1 MPRLGSALVS
11 STFLLLQLASIA
23 SAAVFNCQ
31 GGSVYVVAHPD
42 DDLLFQS
49 PDLQTDVSGN
59 NCITAVFL
67 TSGDSG
73 TTTGYAQSRESG
85 NAAAYAEM
93 AGVSNSYTS
102 CVTHFRSQRSRPRL
116 LTVALPCDAV

>member
-1 MPRLGSALVS
+1 MPSLRTTALSVA
-11 STFLLLQLASIA
+11 LLTLQLASLA

-73 TTTGYAQSRESG
+73 TTTGYAQSRETG

-93 AGVSNSYTS
+93 AGVANSYTS
-102 CVTHFRSQRSRPRL
+102 YVDLTRSILTRRVLMLSCV
-116 LTVALPCDAV
+116 

>member
-1 MPRLGSALVS
+1 MPSQRTTLLSFS
-11 STFLLLQLASIA
+11 SLFLLTLQFASLA

-73 TTTGYAQSRESG
+73 TTTGYAQSRETG

-93 AGVSNSYTS
+93 AGVANSYTS
-102 CVTHFRSQRSRPRL
+102 
-116 LTVALPCDAV
+116 

>member
-1 MPRLGSALVS
+1 MPSQRTTLPSFSSLFLLTLQLVS
-11 STFLLLQLASIA
+11 LT

-73 TTTGYAQSRESG
+73 TTTGYAQSRETG

-93 AGVSNSYTS
+93 AGVANSYTS
-102 CVTHFRSQRSRPRL
+102 
-116 LTVALPCDAV
+116 

>member
-1 MPRLGSALVS
+1 MPSLTFASVAALVV
-11 STFLLLQLASIA
+11 LQLASLT
-23 SAAVFNCQ
+23 SAAVFNCV

-59 NCITAVFL
+59 NCITAVFM

-93 AGVSNSYTS
+93 AGVANTYTS
-102 CVTHFRSQRSRPRL
+102 CAFS
-116 LTVALPCDAV
+116 